1 MPTPTRQLLPVELIP
16 PNCGTGFA
24 GRAAA
29 GVAAAE
35 ADGSAGPWALAVA
48 GVEADTSAGPCAL
61 AVAGVEADGSAGPWA
76 LADMQ
81 VNRLKTI
88 VASAE
93 TYTFRRRFMTF
104 PRLWPPQSEPTAK
117 RR

>member
-1 MPTPTRQLLPVELIP
+1 MEMAPRQLSPALALL

-24 GRAAA
+24 GR
-29 GVAAAE
+29 
-35 ADGSAGPWALAVA
+35 GSAVA
-48 GVEADTSAGPCAL
+48 GVEADGSAGPCAL
-61 AVAGVEADGSAGPWA
+61 AVAGVEADRSAGPCA

-81 VNRLKTI
+81 VIRLKTI

-104 PRLWPPQSEPTAK
+104 PRLWPSQSEPTAK

>member
-35 ADGSAGPWALAVA
+35 ADGSAGPW
-48 GVEADTSAGPCAL
+48 AL